1 MARTIG
7 LVFKDKKEPI
17 IKEDKEEVKEPII
30 KEDKKSK

>member
-17 IKEDKEEVKEPII
+17 IKEEVKEPII